1 MKMRIVSSFALFTL
15 ACSSILNGQIPQ
27 IAQSSRALYA
37 PLDSIGTDLASKSSM
52 DLVPLFELKNNWVHS
67 YLDLAGADYNVI
79 ADSIQIKVPEHAGA
93 LSYGYFFQHHQSSS
107 WEPKRILFI
116 IENGPFWHRQL
127 SARIWLDRNHNLDFT
142 DEKPEVLTKG
152 RSTRPISFSEGN
164 QFTSGVNI
172 QVFPESK
179 FYRFSKMN
187 DVSINE
193 MQGNRKFIGTGNSL
207 KVDRINIRYAPFKF
221 RSDTLLIGILDA
233 NSNGSFND
241 VGIDQWLISPGANP
255 VLSTKDKVA
264 VGPKSEFAWMGY
276 AYKLALDST
285 AGIIGGV
292 SLTPSLKAR
301 KSHKSLLNGAKIPR
315 FRFCIA
321 QKNAKKMNSRKLPK
335 KPTVFVVWSA
345 ENEEFL
351 KDSSYLHQLARIH
364 KESFNWVF
372 LNFGGSGK
380 YVSYYN
386 RRYDINPLQGF
397 CNSRIAQKLRL
408 QHLPQFMVWD
418 ERKKLIF
425 NSNNVQD
432 LGAQIEIIKK

>member
-1 MKMRIVSSFALFTL
+1 MKTRIVTIFASL
-15 ACSSILNGQIPQ
+15 AAVCSSILNGQIPQ
-27 IAQSSRALYA
+27 LAQSSHIFYA

-52 DLVPLFELKNNWVHS
+52 DLVPLFELKNTWVHS
-67 YLDLAGADYNVI
+67 YLDLAGADYNEI
-79 ADSIQIKVPEHAGA
+79 ADSIQIKVPEHTGN
-93 LSYGYFFQHHQSSS
+93 LSYGYFFQHHQSSK

-116 IENGPFWHRQL
+116 IEKGPFWHRQL
-127 SARIWLDRNHNLDFT
+127 NARIWLDRNHNLDLT

-152 RSTRPISFSEGN
+152 RSSHPISFSEGS

-187 DVSINE
+187 DISINE

-233 NSNGSFND
+233 NSNGNFND

-264 VGPKSEFAWMGY
+264 VGPKSEFAWLGY

-285 AGIIGGV
+285 RGIIGGV
-292 SLTPSLKAR
+292 SLIPSLKVS
-301 KSHKSLLNGAKIPR
+301 KSHKSLLNGAKLPC

-321 QKNAKKMNSRKLPK
+321 QKNTKKMNSKKLPK
-335 KPTVFVVWSA
+335 RPTVFVVWSA

-351 KDSSYLHQLARIH
+351 EDSSYLHQLTRSNKDSI
-364 KESFNWVF
+364 NWVF

-386 RRYDINPLQGF
+386 RRYDINVLQGF

-408 QHLPQFMVWD
+408 QHLPQFMIWD

-425 NSNNVQD
+425 NSNNARD

>member
-1 MKMRIVSSFALFTL
+1 MKMRIISILAL
-15 ACSSILNGQIPQ
+15 ACPLILYGQIPQ
-27 IAQSSRALYA
+27 LAQSSNVLYA

-67 YLDLAGADYNVI
+67 YLDLAGADYNEI
-79 ADSIQIKVPEHAGA
+79 ADSIQIKVPEYAGV
-93 LSYGYFFQHHQSSS
+93 LSYGYFFQHHQSSK

-116 IENGPFWHRQL
+116 IEKGPFWHRQL

-142 DEKPEVLTKG
+142 DEIPEELTKG
-152 RSTRPISFSEGN
+152 RSSRPISFSEGN

-187 DVSINE
+187 DISINE

-221 RSDTLLIGILDA
+221 RSDTLLVGILDA
-233 NSNGSFND
+233 NSNGDFND
-241 VGIDQWLISPGANP
+241 IGIDQWLISPSANP
-255 VLSTKDKVA
+255 ILSTKDKVA
-264 VGPKSEFAWMGY
+264 VGSNSEFAWMGY

-292 SLTPSLKAR
+292 SLIPSLKPKRA
-301 KSHKSLLNGAKIPR
+301 HKSLLNGAKMPR

-321 QKNAKKMNSRKLPK
+321 QKNTKKMNSRKLPK
-335 KPTVFVVWSA
+335 RPTVFVVWSA

-351 KDSSYLHQLARIH
+351 KDSSYLHHLTRKNI
-364 KESFNWVF
+364 ESINWVF

-386 RRYDINPLQGF
+386 RRYDVNALQGF

-408 QHLPQFMVWD
+408 QHLPQFMIWD
-418 ERKKLIF
+418 NGKRLIF
-425 NSNNVQD
+425 NSNNVRD